1 MQESKMT
8 KIFKYIDKTPKLRYK
23 KLITFICS
31 LNNRPYQSGYYGTV
45 LTNLKYSGR
54 IRVNKKGYYQLTK
67 LGKSLINTP
76 YAKTLKEKQQA
87 RERKQYYK
95 IMREIEIDKQ
105 NEQDRKY
112 NRIMQTIKNRGT
124 IDTIEELT
132 YFLKTFRAYDKIEL
146 SQDEEG
152 NAFGQIFGQVFRDKI
167 DAFTDKITLI
177 PNIRY

>member
-1 MQESKMT
+1 MKESKMT

-76 YAKTLKEKQQA
+76 YAKTIKEKEKE
-87 RERKQYYK
+87 RERKQYFK
-95 IMREIEIDKQ
+95 IMREIQIDKQ

-112 NRIMQTIKNRGT
+112 NRIMKTIKNRGT

-132 YFLKTFRAYDKIEL
+132 YFLKTFRSHDQIEL

-152 NAFGQIFGQVFRDKI
+152 NAFGKIFGQVFTDKV
-167 DAFTDKITLI
+167 DRFTDKITLI

>member
-1 MQESKMT
+1 MKQSKMT

-54 IRVNKKGYYQLTK
+54 IRVNKRGFYQLTK

-76 YAKTLKEKQQA
+76 YAKTEKEKQKEKQ
-87 RERKQYYK
+87 RKQYYK
-95 IMREIEIDKQ
+95 IKREIQIDDQ
-105 NEQDRKY
+105 NYQDKKY
-112 NRIMQTIKNRGT
+112 KRIMKTIQKRGT

-132 YFLKTFRAYDKIEL
+132 YFLKTFKSYDKIEL

-152 NAFGQIFGQVFRDKI
+152 NAFGQIFGQVFTDKV